1 MATLTNLFSEL
12 TLGKHTLKNRL
23 TMAPLYLGYAGEG
36 GTVSK
41 LLLDYYRAMAQS
53 GVAMV
58 VVENATVDHPN
69 GSGSNRTIRAD
80 TDDNLEGLAQLAA
93 TIKQEGPLALPAN
106 QPCGTFCRDTG
117 AGGTLLC
124 GDIWWYPQS
133 AE

>member
-53 GVAMV
+53 G
-58 VVENATVDHPN
+58 
-69 GSGSNRTIRAD
+69 
-80 TDDNLEGLAQLAA
+80 
-93 TIKQEGPLALPAN
+93 
-106 QPCGTFCRDTG
+106 
-117 AGGTLLC
+117 GG
-124 GDIWWYPQS
+124 G
-133 AE
+133 